1 MKITIRMIGL
11 RAAADLEIEREN
23 GLPAFVS
30 GSVYH
35 STYQDGPCPEAV
47 IGAFRIALDPGV
59 DDYGALYEIGSDA
72 ANAIALKAMRVPPV
86 VPS

>member
-1 MKITIRMIGL
+1 MKTTITMIGL

-23 GLPAFVS
+23 GLPEFVS

-35 STYQDGPCPEAV
+35 STHEDGPCPEAE
-47 IGAFRIALDPGV
+47 IGSFRIALDPGT
-59 DDYGALYEIGSDA
+59 DEFGALYEIGA
-72 ANAIALKAMRVPPV
+72 AAASEIARRSLRKPAH